1 MTTTRFDARLVLA
14 DGTILPGASFGA
26 RGEVSG
32 ELVFNTSLT
41 GYQEILTDPSYRGQ
55 VVMMTNPLIGNYGMN
70 PEDDESERPWLSA
83 FVVRELSPV
92 VSNFRSTSTLD
103 AWLKRHGIPGIQGV
117 DTRMLTRKI
126 REQGAMTCIVS
137 TETTDPAEL
146 LRRVKAA
153 PPLVGRDLVK
163 EVSRGKR
170 FVWTEGYARFQPPLG
185 TPQGAYRPHVVAV
198 DYGAKFNIFRSL
210 VEAGF
215 RVTVLPS
222 DATGEQILAES
233 PDGVFLSNGPGDP
246 EVLDH
251 QVEAVKKVLGK
262 KPLFG
267 ICLGHQL
274 LGRALGAKTFK
285 LAFGHHG
292 GNQPV
297 QDLQTGKVEI
307 TAQNHGFAV
316 DPATLPTGRVVV
328 THVNLNDGT
337 CEGLAAPD
345 LQAFSVQYHPEAAPG
360 PHDSLYLFK
369 RFRTA
374 VDESLERN
382 GRSTARGA
390 ATTGAGT

>member
-1 MTTTRFDARLVLA
+1 
-14 DGTILPGASFGA
+14 
-26 RGEVSG
+26 
-32 ELVFNTSLT
+32 
-41 GYQEILTDPSYRGQ
+41 
-55 VVMMTNPLIGNYGMN
+55 MMTYPLIGNYGIN
-70 PEDDESERPWLSA
+70 LEDDESEKPWLSA

-92 VSNFRSTSTLD
+92 VSNFRAHLSLD
-103 AWLKRHGIPGIQGV
+103 AWLKKHGIPGIQGV

-126 REQGAMTCIVS
+126 REKGAMTCVVT

-146 LRRVKAA
+146 LRKVKAA

-170 FVWTEGYARFQPPLG
+170 FTWDQGYARFQPPLG
-185 TPQGAYRPHVVAV
+185 VGESAYRPHVVAV

-222 DATGEQILAES
+222 DATGEQILAEN

-246 EVLDH
+246 EVLH
-251 QVEAVKKVLGK
+251 PQVAAVKHVLGK

-316 DPATLPTGRVVV
+316 DPATLPAGKVVV

-345 LQAFSVQYHPEAAPG
+345 LHAFSVQYHPEAAPG
-360 PHDSLYLFK
+360 PHDSLYLFR
-369 RFRTA
+369 RFRA
-374 VDESLERN
+374 LVDESLEAG
-382 GRSTARGA
+382 GRGRHSSAAATGA
-390 ATTGAGT
+390 AS